1 MKAVVATVLLTL
13 LACGAA
19 AAASPRREAQAGS
32 RGEYIARAADCIS
45 CHSRPGSPAFSGGDA
60 LKTPF
65 GNIFAPNITPD
76 ATTGIGNWSEADF
89 DRALR
94 RGVRKDGAFLY
105 PAMPYGSYTQMND
118 GDLHA
123 LWIYIRGIPAVNHT
137 TPDNTLPFPFNIR
150 RGIAVWQSLYFKPRR
165 FAPAPDK
172 DQTWNRGAY
181 LVDAL
186 GHCGAC
192 HTPRNAAQALEPQFR
207 LTGAQIEGWYAP
219 NISSDALAKKATLS
233 VDGLALFLK
242 TGNRAD
248 NTTAIGPMQEVIHD
262 SLRYLTD
269 ADLRAM
275 AIYLK
280 DQPGAPRSQQPIKPR
295 LPVERL
301 AAGKLVYED
310 NCSSCHGSGGKGRPK
325 TVPALDGNSAVTAR
339 APYNVI
345 MAVLEGF
352 PARGLWGPMG
362 SFAATLNDDQITDVT
377 NYIRTAWSNRGEP
390 NATPWSV
397 SAWRNNADAPAVSE
411 AHALLCPTLASNVIA
426 PALQL
431 SAASMREAFDEP
443 EKITSL
449 VRRYVAARPQTT
461 VAQAIEALSAAY
473 CRAIATDDLSAGQ
486 MSGRIADFSQQVA
499 VVMTRERASE

>member
-1 MKAVVATVLLTL
+1 MKAMVGTVLLTL
-13 LACGAA
+13 FAYGVAQAA
-19 AAASPRREAQAGS
+19 GPRRDYQAGS
-32 RGEYIARAADCIS
+32 RGEYVARAADCIS
-45 CHSRPGSPAFSGGDA
+45 CHSRPGAPSFSGGDA

-65 GNIFAPNITPD
+65 GKIFAPNITPD
-76 ATTGIGNWSEADF
+76 STTGIGNWSEADF

-105 PAMPYGSYTQMND
+105 PAMPYGSYTQMTD
-118 GDLHA
+118 ADAHA
-123 LWIYIRGIPAVNHT
+123 LWIYLRGIPAVNHA
-137 TPDNTLPFPFNIR
+137 TPDNTLSFPFNIR
-150 RGIAVWQSLYFKPRR
+150 RGIAVWQSLYFKPGR

-172 DQTWNRGAY
+172 DKAWNRGAY

-192 HTPRNAAQALEPQFR
+192 HTPRNAAQALQPQFR

-219 NISSDALAKKATLS
+219 NISSDALAKNATLT
-233 VDGLALFLK
+233 VDGLVLFFK

-248 NTTAIGPMQEVIHD
+248 NTNAIGPMRQVIHD

-269 ADLRAM
+269 ADLHAM
-275 AIYLK
+275 ATYLK
-280 DQPGAPRSQQPIKPR
+280 DQPGTPQLQQSIKPR
-295 LPVERL
+295 LPIERL

-310 NCSSCHGSGGKGRPK
+310 NCSSCHGSDGKGRPQ

-362 SFAATLNDDQITDVT
+362 SFAGTLNDDQITDVT

-397 SAWRNNADAPAVSE
+397 STWRNNADAPASSE
-411 AHALLCPTLASNVIA
+411 AHSLLCPTLAQTVIE

-431 SAASMREAFDEP
+431 SAVSMREAFDEP
-443 EKITSL
+443 DKIATL
-449 VRRYVAARPQTT
+449 VRRYTAARPKTT
-461 VAQAIEALSAAY
+461 VAQTIEALSAAY

-486 MSGRIADFSQQVA
+486 MSGRIADFSQQIAVA
-499 VVMTRERASE
+499 MTRERPSE